1 MALWALGWPAAAQQ
15 PEEAARAIAAA
26 RAGGAVI
33 VCRHAITAPTREVE
47 PVDYDDPSTQR
58 MPRVSLGGVAGY
70 TANAFGALGDTGT
83 PRYAL
88 GAVVSWPFLDLGRV
102 KAGVDE
108 ARAHEIEAEARH
120 EQAVL
125 EAREEIETSLT
136 AYRRA
141 RERLRH
147 LGDAAASERAT
158 ELACLRFEEGGTDF
172 LEVLDA
178 ERRQLEAQDRLAAG
192 HTEAA
197 GWLVSVYRA
206 TGGASALPGG

>member
-1 MALWALGWPAAAQQ
+1 
-15 PEEAARAIAAA
+15 
-26 RAGGAVI
+26 VS
-33 VCRHAITAPTREVE
+33 AP
-47 PVDYDDPSTQR
+47 
-58 MPRVSLGGVAGY
+58 

-147 LGDAAASERAT
+147 LGDAAAASERAT
-158 ELACLRFEEGGTDF
+158 ELARLRFEEGGTDF